1 MRVYIQDQ
9 VDDLI
14 KRDETV
20 TVEVT
25 NQMKLMEKSLQD
37 KISLSFRNT
46 NDAQAKNQEQFIAM
60 QKLVD
65 KLRTTQQDRASDIDN
80 VNKKLRLLASETD
93 GIKSLH
99 SMQMEAG

>member
-1 MRVYIQDQ
+1 VYIQDQ
-9 VDDLI
+9 VDDMI
-14 KRDETV
+14 KRDENV

-65 KLRTTQQDRASDIDN
+65 KLRTNQQDRASDIDN

>member
-1 MRVYIQDQ
+1 MYIQDQ
-9 VDDLI
+9 VDDMI
-14 KRDETV
+14 KRDENV

-65 KLRTTQQDRASDIDN
+65 KLRTNQQDRASDIDN

>member
-14 KRDETV
+14 KRDENV

-65 KLRTTQQDRASDIDN
+65 KLRTNQQDRASDIDN